1 MLRKLAELNDIP
13 NIKLIPGMYRMN
25 ETNTPKVG
33 NVLAI
38 NKLDFIPEAHCYLN
52 IEKKELM

>member
-1 MLRKLAELNDIP
+1 
-13 NIKLIPGMYRMN
+13 MYRMN